1 MNLSLHSLDRTD
13 SLPGLQALLLSAIQE
28 ADFWHTDPISAA
40 QLLGSRTYGSGES
53 FLIVAQDEAKANK
66 GFAISVPFLDPLS
79 GERRPL
85 LLFMWVESGLRR
97 HGIARAMVVEL
108 RRLLKLGGADGLQ
121 ARIPHGD
128 DALLSMG
135 ERWGLVR
142 QWEILADY

>member
-1 MNLSLHSLDRTD
+1 MNLSLLSLDRVE
-13 SLPGLQALLLSAIQE
+13 SLPGLQELLLAAVQE
-28 ADFWHTDPISAA
+28 ADFWHTDPHSAA
-40 QLLGSRTYGSGES
+40 QLLGDRTYGSGES
-53 FLIVAQDEAKANK
+53 FLIVAQDDAKANK
-66 GFAISVPFLDPLS
+66 GFAVAVPFLDPLS

-85 LLFMWVESGLRR
+85 LLFLWVESGLRR
-97 HGIARAMVVEL
+97 HGIARAMVLEL
-108 RRLLKLGGADGLQ
+108 RRLLKLEGSKGLQ